1 MLACFADSEAFPNP
15 IDRRAFDRGAYH
27 KARGHQQGRRAP
39 QPGDLGR
46 SRGEAREA
54 LTASERT
61 QSNEA
66 APGGTPGARPGAR
79 AAPGRPRPG
88 SGLPLSPL
96 LPTPARS
103 PCRRSST
110 ATAIIDR
117 DGDHRPRRRSS
128 TATAIID
135 RAASSP
141 SLAPTSAS
149 ATRAWPTETYVAL
162 LRARLGFLSLRG
174 RMA

>member
-117 DGDHRPRRRSS
+117 
-128 TATAIID
+128 
-135 RAASSP
+135 AASSP

-162 LRARLGFLSLRG
+162 LRARLGFFSLRG